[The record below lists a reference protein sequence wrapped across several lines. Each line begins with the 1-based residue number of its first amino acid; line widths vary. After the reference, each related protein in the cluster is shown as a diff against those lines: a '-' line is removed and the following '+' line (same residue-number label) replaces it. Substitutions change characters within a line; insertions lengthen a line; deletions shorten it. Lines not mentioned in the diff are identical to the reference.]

1 VISLY
6 LILQIWKNSLL
17 KFQIGGTK
25 HKHAITCVL
34 CVRHQ
39 NFLASVRWFT
49 GTSLQAHPKS
59 APPIAA
65 LPSQADDLYRVI
77 TLKSNTNTT
86 HAHFAQILTLHL
98 HFFLRPLWKFRINH
112 LKNTFIS
119 SCTHNAPH
127 YRPSPPTSRSTYS
140 HHQFT
145 RPLCHFG
152 FKVGCFKLARGADSR
167 TATHHAWMAMPLRW
181 SRKATLRAV

>member
-1 VISLY
+1 M
-6 LILQIWKNSLL
+6 WKNSLL

-49 GTSLQAHPKS
+49 GTSLQAHPNS

-65 LPSQADDLYRVI
+65 LPSQADDLYRFRS
-77 TLKSNTNTT
+77 KSNPSL
-86 HAHFAQILTLHL
+86 A
-98 HFFLRPLWKFRINH
+98 FFLRPLWKFRINH